1 MSNSVLYT
9 YIVLLDIFGDLHA
22 DILQEQAAVG
32 EFHWRCCLFV
42 AGRHHTRRISIT
54 CSGSGIQIWQLIRVI
69 WCQCWKRVSCRPMLT
84 M

>member
-32 EFHWRCCLFV
+32 EFH
-42 AGRHHTRRISIT
+42 
-54 CSGSGIQIWQLIRVI
+54 
-69 WCQCWKRVSCRPMLT
+69 
-84 M
+84 